1 MRAYFPLVL
10 IVLLL
15 CSGFTWG
22 KSPEERCKEASELVY
37 NQQRKNSDVIPDGF
51 EKKVAELCPDGAA
64 QKFILGLKNE
74 LGRQPD
80 KAILYY
86 DSAIKI
92 DGHLS
97 DAHGR
102 KGLLESAQ
110 KNKAAAMVSLTKA
123 LEDGGKYPRY
133 HLALAELLL
142 ETQAYPLALYHFEKA
157 NMFGIPYTAVSL
169 MEMATAHA
177 GMKNWKEAELAT
189 RQAQYFSPNDPKLK
203 SYLAQFVIRQQRLP
217 EGILLLKQAILLT
230 PEDKS
235 LHRDLADAL
244 TASGDI
250 EGARAELNLAGALV
264 ANQAEV
270 AVQQGDTAFL
280 HRDFPSAIRKYGIA
294 SEKQPTPEIFQKMG
308 DAYLAV
314 GNDDD
319 ALKSYQKSLSIMPE
333 DAGVHYSVG
342 VIFERKG
349 DIDKAISEYGRC
361 ISLDKNNGDAHR
373 RLAEI
378 YLLKGD
384 LQKAITEYKFIIEK
398 APDNPAMH
406 FRLAKVYE
414 RVGKLNEA
422 KKSLEIAVKLDTKNL
437 EPRRELIKV
446 EIKRKNLASAENIC
460 RGILAIDRD
469 DPLERKRLI
478 GILGQQKQ
486 YKELVEFL
494 NDEIARYPQDST
506 NHYRMGIVK
515 EYLKDY
521 RSAIKS
527 FQKSIEI
534 TPAVQSYQALARAYL
549 SIFETDKAKE
559 ALILANKLDPKKK
572 EVKELI
578 ELIEEELDHPNADG
592 SKKTTAKKKKR
603 SQAASDKK

>member
-1 MRAYFPLVL
+1 MRAYFPLFL
-10 IVLLL
+10 IILLL

-22 KSPEERCKEASELVY
+22 KSPEERCKEANELVY
-37 NQQRKNSDVIPDGF
+37 NQQRKSSDVIPDGL
-51 EKKVAELCPDGAA
+51 EKKVSELCPDGAA
-64 QKFILGLKNE
+64 QKFVLGLKNE
-74 LGRQPD
+74 LGKQAD
-80 KAILYY
+80 QAIINYA
-86 DSAIKI
+86 SAINI
-92 DGHLS
+92 DEHLP

-102 KGLLESAQ
+102 KGLLEYAQ
-110 KNKAAAMVSLTKA
+110 KNKAVAMVSLTKA
-123 LEDGGKYPRY
+123 LEEGGKFPRY

-157 NMFGIPYTAVSL
+157 NVLGIPHSSDSL
-169 MEMATAHA
+169 VGMATAHA
-177 GMKNWKEAELAT
+177 GMNNWKEAEHAI

-203 SYLAQFVIRQQRLP
+203 SKLAQFVIRQQRLP
-217 EGILLLKQAILLT
+217 EGIQLLKQAIALE
-230 PEDKS
+230 PEEKS

-250 EGARAELNLAGALV
+250 EGAKAELKLAGVLV
-264 ANQAEV
+264 ANPAEV

-280 HRDFPSAIRKYGIA
+280 HRDFPSAIRNYGIA
-294 SEKQPTPEIFQKMG
+294 SEKQPTPEIFQKIG

-319 ALKSYQKSLSIMPE
+319 ALKSYQKSLSIMPD
-333 DAGVHYSVG
+333 DAGVHYSAG

-349 DIDKAISEYGRC
+349 DIDKAISEYDRS
-361 ISLDKNNGDAHR
+361 IYLDKNNGDAHR

-384 LQKAITEYKFIIEK
+384 LQKAIAEYKLIIEK

-414 RVGKLNEA
+414 RVGKLIDA
-422 KKSLEIAVKLDTKNL
+422 KRSLEIAVKLDTSNL

-446 EIKRKNLASAENIC
+446 EIKRKDLASAENIC

-494 NDEIARYPQDST
+494 NDEITRYPKDAT
-506 NHYRMGIVK
+506 NYYRMGIVK

-521 RSAIKS
+521 RSAIKV

-534 TPAVQSYQALARAYL
+534 TPTVQSYQALARAYL

-559 ALILANKLDPKKK
+559 ALVLANRLNPKKK

-578 ELIEEELDHPNADG
+578 ELIEEELDHSNVAG
-592 SKKTTAKKKKR
+592 KKKKR
-603 SQAASDKK
+603 SQ